1 MGIMTRR
8 NVKARAVVVAAPA
21 VIEKPK
27 KTEEPIEVEEVKEE
41 SLTDKVKAKG
51 LSKTDINRMPVAN
64 LQALAKEFGI
74 DGAEEMSGNQIK
86 KMLNNALED

>member
-1 MGIMTRR
+1 MGMMARR
-8 NVKARAVVVAAPA
+8 NVKARVASAAPA
-21 VIEKPK
+21 VVA
-27 KTEEPIEVEEVKEE
+27 KTEVKAEVKSEVKTE
-41 SLTDKVKAKG
+41 SLADKIKAKG
-51 LSKTDINRMPVAN
+51 LSKTDINRMPVAD